1 MLHKLS
7 NNLGLIVNNLKK
19 KIVCFKI
26 GKLLFLQYDNF
37 ESVSL
42 TENDCTAEF
51 NERTPVVVSRR
62 TVQRKLHFF
71 GYIRRSVRKKIG
83 NRTINKKKRIAWCR
97 DILHW
102 TVGKRVILTDEKMIV
117 LKPDRKLKVW
127 KKSSEVWRP

>member
-1 MLHKLS
+1 M
-7 NNLGLIVNNLKK
+7 
-19 KIVCFKI
+19 
-26 GKLLFLQYDNF
+26 
-37 ESVSL
+37 
-42 TENDCTAEF
+42 
-51 NERTPVVVSRR
+51 VVSRR